1 MVKIVEKEYKH
12 KSLKKKIIIGSIIIF
27 VILVIN
33 IIYIIN
39 NPKISVLCYHNIG
52 TREEKE
58 KFKEEQ
64 EWTIELD
71 NFEEQLQMLKNHKF
85 KTLTLK
91 EFYDWK
97 QGKIKL
103 PYKSVLIT
111 FDDGFLSNYNYAFP
125 LLKKYE
131 MNATV
136 FLIGNYMKEKNEKW
150 NGNLKTYISKETLAK
165 AKKEYPNIEFAS
177 HSYALHEP
185 NLLKNK
191 RYKDEVEDVRLF
203 RENITDTNVHC
214 FPFGAYN
221 EDYIKALKD
230 ENYKMAF
237 IFGPT
242 KKEYRKASRKDN
254 DYKIPRLNVSYG
266 MNANKLLI
274 RILLPF

>member
-1 MVKIVEKEYKH
+1 M
-12 KSLKKKIIIGSIIIF
+12 KKKIILVFVTVVLLIITIFSI
-27 VILVIN
+27 
-33 IIYIIN
+33 YTIN

-52 TREEKE
+52 TIEEKK
-58 KFKEEQ
+58 KFTEEEQ
-64 EWTIELD
+64 WTIDIE
-71 NFEEQLQMLKNHKF
+71 NFEQQLKMLKKHNY

-91 EFYDWK
+91 EFYNWK
-97 QGKIKL
+97 KGKVKL

-111 FDDGFLSNYNYAFP
+111 FDDGFLSNYQYAFP

-136 FLIGNYMKEKNEKW
+136 FLIGNYMKEKNDSWE
-150 NGNLKTYISKETLAK
+150 GDLKKYISKETLAK

-185 NLLKNK
+185 EILKTK
-191 RYKDEVEDVRLF
+191 SYDDLEKDAKDF
-203 RENITDTNVHC
+203 KNNITNTDVC
-214 FPFGAYN
+214 CYPFGAYN
-221 EDYIKALKD
+221 NDFIKALQH

-242 KKEYRKASRKDN
+242 KKEYRKASKKDD

-266 MNANKLLI
+266 MNENKLLI
-274 RILLPF
+274 RMLLPF

>member
-1 MVKIVEKEYKH
+1 M
-12 KSLKKKIIIGSIIIF
+12 IIGSI
-27 VILVIN
+27 V
-33 IIYIIN
+33 YIIN

-52 TREEKE
+52 TSEEKK
-58 KFKEEQ
+58 KFPEEEQ
-64 EWTIELD
+64 WTINIE
-71 NFEEQLQMLKNHKF
+71 NFEEQLQMLKKHKY

-97 QGKIKL
+97 QGKIDL

-111 FDDGFLSNYNYAFP
+111 FDDGFLSNYKYAFP
-125 LLKKYE
+125 LLKKYQ

-136 FLIGNYMKEKNEKW
+136 FLIGNYMKDKNEKW
-150 NGNLKTYISKETLAK
+150 SGNLKEYISKETLAK
-165 AKKEYPNIEFAS
+165 AKREYPNIEFAS

-191 RYKDEVEDVRLF
+191 TYKEEREDARF
-203 RENITDTNVHC
+203 FKEKITETNAHC

-221 EDYIKALKD
+221 EDYIKALKE

-242 KKEYRKASRKDN
+242 KKEYRKASRKDDN
-254 DYKIPRLNVSYG
+254 YKIPRLNVSYG
-266 MNANKLLI
+266 MSTNKLLI
-274 RILLPF
+274 RMLLPF

>member
-1 MVKIVEKEYKH
+1 MN
-12 KSLKKKIIIGSIIIF
+12 KKIILGIIIVLIIIIMGY
-27 VILVIN
+27 VI
-33 IIYIIN
+33 YTIN
-39 NPKISVLCYHNIG
+39 NPKIAVLCYHNIG
-52 TREEKE
+52 TEEEKNNFREEKE
-58 KFKEEQ
+58 
-64 EWTIELD
+64 WTIEVH
-71 NFEEQLQMLKNHKF
+71 NFEEQLKILKKHNY
-85 KTLTLK
+85 KTLTLD
-91 EFYDWK
+91 EFYNWK

-136 FLIGNYMKEKNEKW
+136 FLIGNYMKEKNEEWK
-150 NGNLKTYISKETLAK
+150 GNLKTYISKDTLEK
-165 AKKEYPNIEFAS
+165 ARKEYPNIEFAS

-185 NLLKNK
+185 GLLKEK
-191 RYKDEVEDVRLF
+191 TYQDEVKDAHSF
-203 RENITDTNVHC
+203 KENIIETKVHC
-214 FPFGAYN
+214 FPFGAYT

-242 KKEYRKASRKDN
+242 KKEYRKASKKDDN
-254 DYKIPRLNVSYG
+254 FKIPRLNVSYG
-266 MNANKLLI
+266 MNVNKLLI